1 MFFFPYKMEELK
13 KFINIKEHTF
23 DDINNKIK
31 NNSKPKSK
39 KICDF
44 LRKKT
49 FSNNNLDNKNSN
61 KVKGKIE
68 KEAILSIENE
78 NYSNNITNKIE
89 KILLS
94 EILSEKEKKRVK
106 KIFADFSNFL
116 ISIKQNEKQ
125 KKEIGD
131 NKVIKTKRIK
141 LNDVNRFIEFKY
153 KFAKEST
160 VANIK
165 IKMRKY
171 IRILN
176 EEPKLDY
183 RKKIMK
189 PKRELNSFDLNN
201 DELYS
206 IIKYLMEKESHLEIL
221 LFYFAYFLGFNYSFI
236 SRILIT
242 NFDKYFNKLYIKK
255 GAKIIRHS
263 FPPLIINLLFSYFKN
278 SRSYISK
285 YLFNDNNKGKS
296 DKSRVETIKFQIE
309 SIFDEIPNIK
319 ENKKKF
325 LLSHFSKFRKARIL
339 SRNIYIL
346 FNPEFVKK
354 LNTIN
359 FEKKKFKSDN
369 PSEKSFEFIPLEE
382 KDANIMGLESSILF
396 ENNNLEEEYYGDDE
410 DSLRM
415 NFDELL
421 KKYKYEDNKN
431 NYNLKIN
438 TNENDNSRF
447 NYNAKNKKYFLL
459 SSISSLSN
467 K

>member
-1 MFFFPYKMEELK
+1 M
-13 KFINIKEHTF
+13 
-23 DDINNKIK
+23 
-31 NNSKPKSK
+31 
-39 KICDF
+39 
-44 LRKKT
+44 
-49 FSNNNLDNKNSN
+49 DNKNSN
-61 KVKGKIE
+61 KVKGKIK

-78 NYSNNITNKIE
+78 NYSNNINNKIE

-116 ISIKQNEKQ
+116 ISIKENEKQ

-131 NKVIKTKRIK
+131 NKVIKTKRIR

-236 SRILIT
+236 SRILI
-242 NFDKYFNKLYIKK
+242 
-255 GAKIIRHS
+255 
-263 FPPLIINLLFSYFKN
+263 
-278 SRSYISK
+278 
-285 YLFNDNNKGKS
+285 
-296 DKSRVETIKFQIE
+296 KSRVETIKFQIK

-325 LLSHFSKFRKARIL
+325 LLSHFSKLRKAKIL
-339 SRNIYIL
+339 SRNIYI
-346 FNPEFVKK
+346 
-354 LNTIN
+354 
-359 FEKKKFKSDN
+359 
-369 PSEKSFEFIPLEE
+369 
-382 KDANIMGLESSILF
+382 
-396 ENNNLEEEYYGDDE
+396 
-410 DSLRM
+410 
-415 NFDELL
+415 
-421 KKYKYEDNKN
+421 
-431 NYNLKIN
+431 
-438 TNENDNSRF
+438 
-447 NYNAKNKKYFLL
+447 
-459 SSISSLSN
+459 
-467 K
+467 